1 MKASGTTPAARFVTQ
16 VVLAYG
22 SELHRFLMRR
32 LKGSADAADLAQEVY
47 LRLLRLPRTDLIRKP
62 QAYVYFVAAQI
73 AAEHRMR
80 EQDRPLVYDSEA
92 LEHLTNEDAFARP
105 DDFVENLGHEQ
116 ELIRLLRKIP
126 VTHRNVL
133 ILSKRNGLSI
143 KEIATELEL
152 SPHTVKKYLYEATA
166 RIACFIK
173 DR

>member
-1 MKASGTTPAARFVTQ
+1 MKAPGNSPAARFVTQ

-22 SELHRFLMRR
+22 SELHRFLVRR
-32 LKGSADAADLAQEVY
+32 LKRSEDAADLAQEVY

-80 EQDRPLVYDSEA
+80 EQHRPLVFDSEA
-92 LEHLTNEDAFARP
+92 LERLTDENAFARSE
-105 DDFVENLGHEQ
+105 DIAENLNQEQ
-116 ELIRLLRKIP
+116 QVRRLLLKLP

-143 KEIATELEL
+143 NEIAAELGI